1 MSEQIDGD
9 APIEGDLGVGASHPP
24 SRNRSWRRRAV
35 PYLLIAP
42 ALLYLAL
49 FFAYP
54 MYEGLVLAVYDD
66 DATLPLLDEPRS
78 GASEATRLDQGTT
91 LTILDRRGR
100 LVEGGID
107 GDGAGGAGDALTE
120 QWFRVTGDGVAGPV
134 DGWVPETRIRVR
146 DEAADGTPVGGT
158 VRPILSETADPLTPV
173 RDQPDEEAATIGQL
187 DQRAAVVIADVAV
200 LEVWFL
206 VQAAP
211 GDTADEGADG
221 GADGGAGSAAVDRTS
236 GWAPSRFLQIFDDGE
251 RGRVDEGTA
260 GELTGRF
267 IDKMTNDR
275 FFGPALRTTLLLM
288 VLIIPAQFVLA
299 MAMALVIHARVRF
312 SSGFL
317 YVFSLPIGM
326 SDLAVGIL
334 FFSIFTGNGMLNSIL
349 DGLGIIDGPQAFL
362 TAETRN
368 WIIFAIVL
376 AELWRATSIVMVILV
391 SGLQAIPDET
401 LEAAELFGA
410 SYWQRIRHIML
421 PLLRPSI
428 QVALIL
434 RTILA
439 FQVFAVV
446 VALSGGDVV
455 TVLANET
462 YRQYF
467 EFRDDNVASAYAL
480 FILLLSIA
488 SAIFYLRSVRTQ
500 EQVRPS

>member
-1 MSEQIDGD
+1 MR
-9 APIEGDLGVGASHPP
+9 P
-24 SRNRSWRRRAV
+24 
-35 PYLLIAP
+35 
-42 ALLYLAL
+42 
-49 FFAYP
+49 
-54 MYEGLVLAVYDD
+54 VL
-66 DATLPLLDEPRS
+66 S
-78 GASEATRLDQGTT
+78 
-91 LTILDRRGR
+91 
-100 LVEGGID
+100 
-107 GDGAGGAGDALTE
+107 
-120 QWFRVTGDGVAGPV
+120 
-134 DGWVPETRIRVR
+134 
-146 DEAADGTPVGGT
+146 AD
-158 VRPILSETADPLTPV
+158 ADPLTPV
-173 RDQPDEEAATIGQL
+173 LAEPDDTSAAVGQL
-187 DQRAAVVIADVAV
+187 DQRAPVAIDEV
-200 LEVWFL
+200 ATLEVWFL
-206 VQAAP
+206 VRDGDDP
-211 GDTADEGADG
+211 G
-221 GADGGAGSAAVDRTS
+221 AVE
-236 GWAPSRFLQIFDDGE
+236 GWAPSRFLQVFDDGE
-251 RGRVDEGTA
+251 RGRVDAGSA

-267 IDKMTNDR
+267 VERMIDDR

-299 MAMALVIHARVRF
+299 MVMALVIHARIRF

-334 FFSIFTGNGMLNSIL
+334 FFSIFTGNGLLNSVL
-349 DGLGIIDGPQAFL
+349 DGLGIIDEPQAFL

-410 SYWQRIRHIML
+410 SYWQRVRHIML

-446 VALSGGDVV
+446 VALGGGDVV
-455 TVLANET
+455 TVLANESF
-462 YRQYF
+462 RQYF
-467 EFRDDNVASAYAL
+467 ELRNDNVASAYAL

-488 SAIFYLRSVRTQ
+488 SAVFYLRSVRAQ
-500 EQVRPS
+500 EEVRPS

>member
-1 MSEQIDGD
+1 MTDHIDRTDDIGE
-9 APIEGDLGVGASHPP
+9 AAAELPP
-24 SRNRSWRRRAV
+24 SSGNRAWRRRLV
-35 PYLLIAP
+35 PFLLIAP
-42 ALLYLAL
+42 ALIYLAL

-66 DATLPLLDEPRS
+66 DANLPLLSEPS
-78 GASEATRLDQGTT
+78 IDADEATELPQGTA
-91 LTILDRRGR
+91 LTILDRQGR
-100 LVEGGID
+100 LQAV
-107 GDGAGGAGDALTE
+107 GDGSENALTE
-120 QWFRVTGDGVAGPV
+120 QWFRVTGDGVDGPV
-134 DGWVPETRIRVR
+134 DGWVPDTRIRVR
-146 DEAADGTPVGGT
+146 DEDGAGNPTGGT
-158 VRPILSETADPLTPV
+158 VRPVLSETADPLTPV
-173 RDQPDEEAATIGQL
+173 LAEPDEEAAAVGQL
-187 DQRAAVVIADVAV
+187 DQRAPVTIAEVAE

-206 VQAAP
+206 VQAD
-211 GDTADEGADG
+211 GDEVAAGAD
-221 GADGGAGSAAVDRTS
+221 DTS
-236 GWAPSRFLQIFDDGE
+236 GWAPSRYLQVFDDGE
-251 RGRVDEGTA
+251 RGRVDEGTS
-260 GELTGRF
+260 GELTRRF
-267 IDKMTNDR
+267 IDKMIDDR

-299 MAMALVIHARVRF
+299 MVMALIIHARVRF

-334 FFSIFTGNGMLNSIL
+334 FFSIFTGNGLLNSVL
-349 DGLGIIDGPQAFL
+349 DGLGLIDGPQPFL

-368 WIIFAIVL
+368 WIIAAIVL

-488 SAIFYLRSVRTQ
+488 SAVFYLRSVRTQ
-500 EQVRPS
+500 DEVRPS

>member
-1 MSEQIDGD
+1 M
-9 APIEGDLGVGASHPP
+9 
-24 SRNRSWRRRAV
+24 V

-54 MYEGLVLAVYDD
+54 MYQGLVLAIYDD
-66 DATLPLLDEPRS
+66 EANLPLLDEPRS
-78 GASEATRLDQGTT
+78 GASEAVAIPQGTA
-91 LTILDRRGR
+91 LTILDRQGR
-100 LVEGGID
+100 LLTDDGGD
-107 GDGAGGAGDALTE
+107 GDLLTE
-120 QWFRVTGDGVAGPV
+120 QWFLVTGDGVDGPV
-134 DGWVPETRIRVR
+134 DGWVPEARIRVR
-146 DEAADGTPVGGT
+146 DEDASGNPTGGT
-158 VRPILSETADPLTPV
+158 VRPVLAENVDPLTAV
-173 RDQPDEEAATIGQL
+173 RSDPDEEAATVGQL
-187 DQRAAVVIADVAV
+187 DQRTAVTIDEVAV

-206 VQAAP
+206 VQAADDGAT
-211 GDTADEGADG
+211 GDSGV
-221 GADGGAGSAAVDRTS
+221 SQ
-236 GWAPSRFLQIFDDGE
+236 GWAPSRYLQIFDDGE
-251 RGRVDEGTA
+251 NGRVDEGTS
-260 GELTGRF
+260 GEITGRF
-267 IDKMTNDR
+267 IDKMLDDR

-299 MAMALVIHARVRF
+299 MAMALIIHARVRL

-334 FFSIFTGNGMLNSIL
+334 FFSIFTGNGLLNSIL
-349 DGLGIIDGPQAFL
+349 DGLGIIDGPQSFL
-362 TAETRN
+362 TAQTRN
-368 WIIFAIVL
+368 WIIAAIVL

-467 EFRDDNVASAYAL
+467 EFRDDNVASAYAV

-488 SAIFYLRSVRTQ
+488 SAVFYLRSVRTQ